1 MDVRIRVTGVKEI
14 DTVIRKLPDQVNH
27 KLLQSAHLQA
37 LKLTVDK
44 AKMLAP
50 EGPTGNLVDS
60 IGTVRPSFKRASEL
74 GLVES
79 GPRRKGRYKGQA
91 GHLVEYGTRP
101 RQTKKGANRGAMKAK
116 PFMEPA
122 WESTKNDV
130 IKSINQYLGRALVN
144 FMKRVIRRG

>member
-1 MDVRIRVTGVKEI
+1 MKEI

>member
-14 DTVIRKLPDQVNH
+14 DTVIRKLSDQVNH
-27 KLLQSAHLQA
+27 KLLQAAHLQA

-50 EGPTGNLVDS
+50 EGPAGNLVDS

-116 PFMEPA
+116 PFMQPA